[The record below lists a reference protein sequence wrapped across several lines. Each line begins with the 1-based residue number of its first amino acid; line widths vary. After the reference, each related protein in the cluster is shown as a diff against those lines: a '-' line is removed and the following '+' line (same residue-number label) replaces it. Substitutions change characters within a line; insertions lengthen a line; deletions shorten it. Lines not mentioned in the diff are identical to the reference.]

1 MALGAWRGPT
11 CALVC
16 AELRVPATGRGGVAS
31 SRCASSRADKGR
43 AEAEEA
49 GVGKATE
56 ARAGRAEFERKVVRA
71 RGRQRHPKRGTQLRV
86 SWAEC
91 GCPPCAESRR
101 AARHGGC
108 DGRAHATHGP
118 RRCSLAQKVRAAPA
132 CCVLAAPLFYAPAPE
147 ARHMCRIDWNLIQ
160 FCLAMLPPLAVY
172 QMAMWSR
179 EDEKRHHAQVT
190 V

>member
-71 RGRQRHPKRGTQLRV
+71 RGRQRHPSAERNLGFRGLNAGALPVQRAGEQLDMEGAMAELMRPTDPDVVPLHKR
-86 SWAEC
+86 
-91 GCPPCAESRR
+91 
-101 AARHGGC
+101 
-108 DGRAHATHGP
+108 
-118 RRCSLAQKVRAAPA
+118 
-132 CCVLAAPLFYAPAPE
+132 
-147 ARHMCRIDWNLIQ
+147 
-160 FCLAMLPPLAVY
+160 
-172 QMAMWSR
+172 
-179 EDEKRHHAQVT
+179 
-190 V
+190 